1 MKSDADKTGNVTQ
14 SPERLNTKAFIRRY
28 QIMVYGGLL
37 LIILLTAVNAFY
49 LSKQIKSQLL
59 NEERHRGLE
68 TLLTL
73 SKTVSITLNHVDE
86 MRYSLESAREYPEL
100 IPNMTSF
107 KFLADQSLHSP
118 PGALWDNLPED
129 VREKVGQIYLQSNH
143 RDISFDVLTLLSMM
157 PEVVATHR
165 QHADFQWSYYYDAD
179 KVLTQIYPW
188 IGHQDML
195 TATGTENMDDALRV
209 IYEAGGTYPLQL
221 VNPTGNP
228 ARGKVW
234 TTPYMDAGGKG
245 MMISLLAPVYQE
257 DNFIGAV
264 GTDITLKVLD
274 SILTK
279 KRNKIG
285 RLVLVDKNGI
295 VVADSGGTLTN
306 TEENISHPDVL
317 SLLDVGE
324 AHNVTSGELQHAKLG
339 YWVAYQLDG
348 TPWNLVLEIT
358 NSEIQTFTTDA
369 ILPNLVMAA
378 IFAVLLVILVLYQ
391 HRHYSQPALQLA
403 KFTEE
408 LPETNDIAIPH
419 TPTKW
424 RHWFESAARTEQ
436 ERREHL
442 NTIEQ
447 QTLQLEHRVKER
459 TQELQQ
465 ALETLKTTQNEL
477 VQSEKLAGLGSLVAG
492 IAHELN
498 TPIGNALMLA
508 SSQKE
513 MNDKLNQA
521 VENGLR
527 RSDLDDHLEKTLLSS
542 ASIENNLHRAAELIT
557 SFKQVAVDQSSY
569 QRREFDLPEIL
580 HELKITM
587 MPSLSRDNVILEEDF
602 EPDIKMNSYPGPL
615 TQVLMNLL
623 SNAVTH
629 AFSDQDDKRI
639 IIRCTLVDEHHASI
653 TVTDNGRGIQPE
665 YLSKVFDPFFTTRLG
680 HGSSGLGLNISYNLV
695 MGLLCGEITVAS
707 EVDNGTCFTINLPLV
722 LPETNTE

>member
-1 MKSDADKTGNVTQ
+1 MGNDADMG
-14 SPERLNTKAFIRRY
+14 SRSLERLNTNAFIRRY

-37 LIILLTAVNAFY
+37 LIILLTSGNAFY
-49 LSKQIKSQLL
+49 LSKQIQSQLL

-73 SKTVSITLNHVDE
+73 SKTVSISLNHVDE
-86 MRYSLESAREYPEL
+86 MRYSLVSAREYPEL
-100 IPNMTSF
+100 IPSMSSF
-107 KFLADQSLHSP
+107 RFLSEQSLHSP
-118 PGALWDNLPED
+118 AGALWDNLPEN
-129 VREKVGQIYLQSNH
+129 VRQKVGQIYLQSNH

-165 QHADFQWSYYYDAD
+165 QHADFQWSYYYDAN
-179 KVLTQIYPW
+179 KVLTHLYPW
-188 IGHQDML
+188 LGSQDML
-195 TATGTENMDDALRV
+195 LATGTNNMDDALKI

-221 VNPTGNP
+221 VNPAGNP
-228 ARGKVW
+228 ERVKVW

-245 MMISLLAPVYQE
+245 MMISLLAPIYQG
-257 DNFIGAV
+257 DTFIGAV

-279 KRNKIG
+279 KRNEIG
-285 RLVLVDKNGI
+285 RLVLVDKKGI
-295 VVADSGGTLTN
+295 VVADSGGALN
-306 TEENISHPDVL
+306 STEENVEHREVI
-317 SLLDVGE
+317 SLLEVGE
-324 AHNVTSGELQHAKLG
+324 AHNVPSGELQKANLG
-339 YWVAYQLDG
+339 YWVSYQLDG
-348 TPWNLVLEIT
+348 TPWSLVLEIT
-358 NSEIQTFTTDA
+358 NSEIQTFIIDA
-369 ILPNLVMAA
+369 ILPSLIMAA
-378 IFAVLLVILVLYQ
+378 IFSALLVILVLYQ
-391 HRHYSQPALQLA
+391 HKHYSQPALQLA

-408 LPETNDIAIPH
+408 LPDTHDITIPV

-424 RHWFESAARTEQ
+424 RHWFESAARTEH

-442 NTIEQ
+442 NTIEE
-447 QTLQLEHRVKER
+447 QTLQLEYRVQER
-459 TQELQQ
+459 TKELQQ

-513 MNDKLNQA
+513 MNNKLHKA
-521 VENGLR
+521 LESGLR
-527 RSDLDDHLEKTLLSS
+527 RSDLDNHLEKTSQSS

-569 QRREFDLPEIL
+569 QRREFDLPGIL

-587 MPSLSRDNVILEEDF
+587 MPSLSRKNVILEEDF
-602 EPDIKMNSYPGPL
+602 GQDIKMSSYPGPL

-629 AFSDQDDKRI
+629 AFSDQEDKRI

-707 EVDNGTCFTINLPLV
+707 EIDTGTCFTINLPLV
-722 LPETNTE
+722 LPEADTQ

>member
-1 MKSDADKTGNVTQ
+1 MENDTDKVTQ
-14 SPERLNTKAFIRRY
+14 KNGAPSRTNTNAFILRY
-28 QIMVYGGLL
+28 RFLVYGGLL
-37 LIILLTAVNAFY
+37 LIILLTMGNAFY
-49 LSKQIKSQLL
+49 LSEQIKSQLL
-59 NEERHRGLE
+59 NEEKHRGLE

-73 SKTVSITLNHVDE
+73 SKTVAITLNHVDE
-86 MRYSLESAREYPEL
+86 MRYSLESAHDYPEL
-100 IPNMTSF
+100 IPSISSF
-107 KFLADQSLHSP
+107 EYLSEQSQHSP
-118 PGALWDNLPED
+118 PGALWDNLPD
-129 VREKVGQIYLQSNH
+129 AVKQKVGQIYLTSGH
-143 RDISFDVLTLLSMM
+143 RDISFDVLTILSMM

-165 QHADFQWSYYYDAD
+165 QHTDFQWSYYYDAN
-179 KVLTQIYPW
+179 KVLTQLYPW
-188 IGHQDML
+188 ISHQDL
-195 TATGTENMDDALRV
+195 LLATGTKNMDDAIQV
-209 IYEAGGTYPLQL
+209 IYEAGGTYPLKL

-228 ARGKVW
+228 DREKVW

-245 MMISLLAPVYQE
+245 MMISLLAPVYQ
-257 DNFIGAV
+257 DNRFIGAV

-274 SILTK
+274 TILTK
-279 KRNKIG
+279 KRSKIG
-285 RLVLVDKNGI
+285 RLVLVDKTGI
-295 VVADSGGTLTN
+295 VVADSGGALDN
-306 TEENISHPDVL
+306 TDENISHQEVI
-317 SLLDVGE
+317 SLLNVGD
-324 AHNVTSGELQHAKLG
+324 AHNVPSGKIQQTNMG
-339 YWVAYQLDG
+339 YWVAYQLDE

-358 NSEIQTFTTDA
+358 DNEIQTFIIDA
-369 ILPNLVMAA
+369 ILPNLIMAA
-378 IFAVLLVILVLYQ
+378 IFAVLLVTLVLYQ
-391 HRHYSQPALQLA
+391 HKHYSQPALQLA
-403 KFTEE
+403 KFAEE
-408 LPETNDIAIPH
+408 LPETNNIIIPNI
-419 TPTKW
+419 PRKW
-424 RHWFESAARTEQ
+424 RHWFESAAKTEQ

-442 NTIEQ
+442 KTIQE

-465 ALETLKTTQNEL
+465 TLETLKTTQNEL

-513 MNDKLNQA
+513 MNNKLHRA

-527 RSDLDDHLEKTLLSS
+527 RSDLDEHIEKTLLSS
-542 ASIENNLHRAAELIT
+542 ASIENNLHRAAELIM

-587 MPSLSRDNVILEEDF
+587 MPSLSRKGVILEEDF
-602 EPDIKMNSYPGPL
+602 EQEIKMDSYPGPL

-629 AFSDQDDKRI
+629 AFSDQPTKKI

-653 TVTDNGRGIQPE
+653 TVTDNGRGIKPE

-695 MGLLCGEITVAS
+695 MGLLGGEITVTS
-707 EVDNGTCFTINLPLV
+707 EVDKGTCFTINLPLI
-722 LPETNTE
+722 LPATDNP